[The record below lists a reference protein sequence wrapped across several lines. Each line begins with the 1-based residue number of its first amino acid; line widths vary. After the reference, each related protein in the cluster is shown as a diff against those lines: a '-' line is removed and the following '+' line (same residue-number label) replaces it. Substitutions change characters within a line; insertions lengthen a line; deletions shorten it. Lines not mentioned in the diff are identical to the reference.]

1 MSSPSDYPPRPA
13 GQPDRLS
20 DRADW
25 YARTIEDIIEPD
37 LAICDAHHH
46 LWDHGPGKRY
56 LLEEISRDASSG
68 HRIVSTIFCE
78 CRREYRRDG
87 PEELKPVGETVF
99 MNELAGRSAGGGYGS
114 ARIAHGIIAYA
125 DFRLGARVELTLQA
139 HLEASPAHF
148 RGIRHMTR
156 WHEAAEDM
164 DIPPRSPA
172 KLMADATWREGF
184 ALLHKYRL
192 PFDAWF
198 VFTQYD
204 EVVDLARAFPDQTIV
219 INHIGGVSGTGPYLG
234 RRDEVMQAWRRGVE
248 RAAACP
254 NVFMKLGGLGQP
266 RVGFGWER
274 LEAPPGSE
282 QLARAYAPYYLHCIE
297 QFGPSRCMFE
307 SNFPVERAS
316 CSYQVLWNAYKRIAA
331 GFTPAEKAMLF
342 HDNAAR
348 TYRLAPLR
356 PVLTEQ
362 KNQ

>member
-1 MSSPSDYPPRPA
+1 MNATSDYPPAPA

-20 DRADW
+20 DRAGW
-25 YARTIEDIIEPD
+25 YAQTIEDILEPD
-37 LAICDAHHH
+37 LPICDAHHH

-56 LLEEISRDASSG
+56 LLEEIARDAASG

-78 CRREYRRDG
+78 CRREYRKDG
-87 PEELKPVGETVF
+87 PEELKPVGETVV
-99 MNELAGRSAGGGYGS
+99 MNELAERSASANSTESGCV
-114 ARIAHGIIAYA
+114 ARIAHGIIGYA
-125 DFRLGARVELTLQA
+125 DFRLGARVEKTLVA
-139 HLEASPAHF
+139 HMEASPNHF

-156 WHEAAEDM
+156 WHEAAEEM
-164 DIPPRSPA
+164 DIPPRSPEN
-172 KLMADATWREGF
+172 LMAVATWREGF
-184 ALLHKYRL
+184 ALLQKYKL

-204 EVVDLARAFPDQTIV
+204 EVVDLARAFPEQTIV

-234 RRDEVMQAWRRGVE
+234 KRDEVMRVWRRGIE

-274 LEAPPGSE
+274 ASKPPGSE
-282 QLARAYAPYYLHCIE
+282 ELARAYAPYYLHCIE
-297 QFGPSRCMFE
+297 HFGPERCLFE

-316 CSYQVLWNAYKRIAA
+316 CSYQVLWNTYKLIAA
-331 GFTPAEKAMLF
+331 GMSSTEKAMLF

-348 TYRLAPLR
+348 IYKLAPLENA
-356 PVLTEQ
+356 P
-362 KNQ
+362 